1 VELMEKFGRNIAKN
15 GTMELDNEGEP
26 IQLLAMLGE
35 GTVSDLQSLSFSLH
49 THTQSLPH
57 TQPN

>member
-1 VELMEKFGRNIAKN
+1 MEKFGRNIAKN